1 MHNAI
6 LNFDVNN
13 FGGNLCEVNSKILDE
28 FAEAQNR
35 SDNIFILKSCIGY
48 KHKIMHLRDAV
59 RYTLSFE
66 SCNSVTS
73 L

>member
-1 MHNAI
+1 MPNTKLDNVIILNCMHNAI

-13 FGGNLCEVNSKILDE
+13 FDGNLCEVNSKILEE

-48 KHKIMHLRDAV
+48 NNIQGNVSGL
-59 RYTLSFE
+59 
-66 SCNSVTS
+66 
-73 L
+73 